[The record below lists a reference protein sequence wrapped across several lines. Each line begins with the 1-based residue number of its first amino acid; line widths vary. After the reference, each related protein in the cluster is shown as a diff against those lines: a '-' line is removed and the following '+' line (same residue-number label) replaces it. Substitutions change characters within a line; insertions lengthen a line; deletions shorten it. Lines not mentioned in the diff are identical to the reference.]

1 LSNSTQKANGTD
13 AGATPSF
20 APLGPDAV
28 HVWSVAAET
37 QSAVVDRLELLL
49 NGEERA
55 RAGQFRFEQDR
66 KQFVLTRGLLRKLLA
81 LYLERD
87 AAGLEFVYSEHG
99 KPSLQNSPND
109 VRFNLSHSAGRSL
122 FAFTR
127 GHEVGV
133 DIEFMRSDI
142 EFERLSDMF
151 FSETERNTL
160 RSLEADTRRE
170 AFYRCWTCKEAY
182 IKARGEGLS
191 LPLEDFDVAI
201 EGDRAELQATRPDPR
216 EAAKWFMQRLDV
228 GQGYAAALAVEGQGW
243 SASPVQVSDAGDIL
257 AS

>member
-1 LSNSTQKANGTD
+1 MD
-13 AGATPSF
+13 AYGAQSF
-20 APLGPDAV
+20 AALAPDAI
-28 HVWSVAAET
+28 HVWSVEIDASA
-37 QSAVVDRLELLL
+37 AVVDRLEGLLSAK
-49 NGEERA
+49 EKARA
-55 RAGQFRFEQDR
+55 RQFRFEQDR
-66 KQFVLTRGLLRKLLA
+66 RQFVVTRGLLRKLLA

-99 KPSLQNSPND
+99 KPSLLNSRND

-142 EFERLSDMF
+142 EFERLSEMF
-151 FSETERNTL
+151 FSKTERNL
-160 RSLEADTRRE
+160 ISALDADTKRE

-191 LPLEDFDVAI
+191 LPLDQFDVAVD
-201 EGDRAELQATRPDPR
+201 GDQAELQATRPDPG
-216 EAAKWFMQRLDV
+216 EAAKWFMQRLNI
-228 GQGYAAALAVEGQGW
+228 GQGYAAALAVEGRSW
-243 SASPVQVSDAGDIL
+243 KLNRVRMSDAAQIL
-257 AS
+257 VS